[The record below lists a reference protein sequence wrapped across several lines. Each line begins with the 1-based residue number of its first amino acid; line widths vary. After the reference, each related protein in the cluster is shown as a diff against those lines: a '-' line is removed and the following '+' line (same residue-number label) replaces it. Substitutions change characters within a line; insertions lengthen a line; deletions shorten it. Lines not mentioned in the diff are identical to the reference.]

1 MAKFPEYTEIPLF
14 PIVDMRIRFNTLRT
28 QFNTESV
35 ESRKRKFIYPRRD
48 ITVKYNHITKVH
60 AETLWEFVIARAG
73 SYESFNFFMPEPELS
88 YPSYIGE
95 YVGAGN
101 GDTEVFNLPCKN
113 SLAQTVYIDGVE
125 QTESADYN
133 IDAGTGEDGAD
144 RLEFNDSGMV
154 APNDG
159 AIITIDFTGILKIRS
174 VFADDMVTFS
184 MFRDM
189 LVSCGIELR
198 GLLNQ

>member
-14 PIVDMRIRFNTLRT
+14 PTVDVRIQFNTLRT

-48 ITVKYNHITKVH
+48 ITVKYNYITKAY
-60 AETLWEFVIARAG
+60 AETLWEFFIARSG

-88 YPSYIGE
+88 YPSYAGE
-95 YVGAGN
+95 YVGAGD

-125 QTESADYN
+125 QTDGTNYN
-133 IDAGTGEDGAD
+133 IDAGTGADGAD

-154 APNDG
+154 APSDG
-159 AIITIDFTGILKIRS
+159 AIITIDFTGTLKIRS
-174 VFADDMVTFS
+174 VFADDVLS
-184 MFRDM
+184 LSIFRDM
-189 LVSCGIELR
+189 LVSCGVELR